1 MWAWMN
7 GEYVKADELRISPF
21 DHGFLYGLGFF
32 ETFRTYDGKPF
43 LLTEH
48 VQRLKKA
55 LEEYRMDVHLDVD
68 TLKGIIEELNKRS
81 GGEDGYFRLNVSAGQ
96 HDIGLAPSVYD
107 KPNVILFRKPLP
119 PLSRGKEKTAVWLN
133 TRRNTPES
141 EFRHKSHHYANNVR
155 ARLEMPSLAEQEG
168 FFLTADGHV
177 AEGITSNIFWVTDGV
192 LYTPSLETG
201 ILAGITRNWVI
212 HKASNLGIQVMEGL
226 YTPETIE
233 AAEEVFVTNAVQ
245 ELVPIRQL
253 EASCYAGKDG
263 LIYTQLHEMYVKDVE

>member
-1 MWAWMN
+1 MKRFGRMT
-7 GEYVKADELRISPF
+7 ESL
-21 DHGFLYGLGFF
+21 
-32 ETFRTYDGKPF
+32 F
-43 LLTEH
+43 LLTDH

-55 LEEYRMDVHLDVD
+55 LEEYRIDVHLDVGM
-68 TLKGIIEELNKRS
+68 LKEIIEELNERS

-141 EFRHKSHHYANNVR
+141 EARHKSHHYANNVR
-155 ARLEMPSLAEQEG
+155 ARLELPSLAEQEG
-168 FFLTADGHV
+168 FFLTGDGHV
-177 AEGITSNIFWVTDGV
+177 AEGITSNVFWVSDGV

-212 HKASNLGIQVMEGL
+212 QKASDLGIHVVEAL
-226 YTPETIE
+226 FTPNTLE
-233 AAEEVFVTNAVQ
+233 AAEEVFITNAVQ

-253 EASCYAGKDG
+253 EASRYAGKDG
-263 LIYTQLHEMYVKDVE
+263 LIYSQLHEMYVKDIEQASEER